1 MTGCR
6 CFSTARRGS
15 QIGNRESTMKFK
27 YSIPMLAA
35 ILFFSM
41 TRTTSANEMQRL
53 IFNAAGNI
61 GVAAAAIEI
70 LGVIPGNS
78 QTINNSINLAITQ
91 LNQIAGMYQDPPFEV
106 DAITVLPPKLQR
118 FPQATDRMNNAHKA
132 SYLNGVYS
140 NLKSAMTLAYNSRR
154 GTYYCAT
161 CDTFVAELG
170 HFLARALTANQLG
183 DAQKE
188 SAARSRVNLA
198 ISEGIKASGAL
209 GCGFPS
215 WDQWQQLGIRNA
227 RTVADWARIIQGAE
241 NLIASAAGLSANV
254 LVPSST
260 PPQARHDLVGT
271 YAPNNQFTY
280 TITLEN
286 GKLVGRHVKA
296 FRPIS
301 PARDNV
307 IFILNAVPE
316 DGRFIAGNASGV
328 AYRGKWRWSIDAP
341 SFKDCFAYV
350 DHDLTNE
357 EREKWSFKLRICTMS
372 MEVGLMGLGG
382 VPRKKPQ
389 IVIELVNFEFVRLPV
404 LPAGNC
410 NEIAMR
416 IYEFYYPG

>member
-1 MTGCR
+1 MITGCR
-6 CFSTARRGS
+6 CFPTARRGS
-15 QIGNRESTMKFK
+15 QIGNREGPMKFK
-27 YSIPMLAA
+27 NSIPMLAA
-35 ILFFSM
+35 ILFFTM
-41 TRTTSANEMQRL
+41 TRPTSANEMQRL

-61 GVAAAAIEI
+61 GVAVAAIEI

-118 FPQATDRMNNAHKA
+118 FPQTTADRNVREKT

-140 NLKSAMTLAYNSRR
+140 NLKSAMSLAFNSRR

-161 CDTFVAELG
+161 CDTFVADLG

-198 ISEGIKASGAL
+198 IAEGIKASGAL
-209 GCGFPS
+209 GCGFPPMT
-215 WDQWQQLGIRNA
+215 QWEQLGIRNA
-227 RTVADWARIIQGAE
+227 RTAADWVRIIQGAE
-241 NLIASAAGLSANV
+241 NLIASAAGLSPNV
-254 LVPSST
+254 LIPSSI
-260 PPQARHDLVGT
+260 PPQAKHDLVGT
-271 YAPNNQFTY
+271 YAPNSQFAFTV
-280 TITLEN
+280 TLEN

-296 FRPIS
+296 LGKPIS
-301 PARDNV
+301 PDRDNV

-328 AYRGKWRWSIDAP
+328 AYRGKWRWSIGEP

-350 DHDLTNE
+350 NHDLTNE
-357 EREKWSFKLRICTMS
+357 EHEKWSFKLMICTY
-372 MEVGLMGLGG
+372 
-382 VPRKKPQ
+382 
-389 IVIELVNFEFVRLPV
+389 VNGIWHWAWWCPKEK
-404 LPAGNC
+404 
-410 NEIAMR
+410 
-416 IYEFYYPG
+416 